1 MTINGL
7 KETKIISGIKFNI
20 HKQIIDNYVVKNIE
34 VKDKS
39 ATYDFQEKVQLLNI
53 KDFKKM
59 FEVSGFEII
68 SIYGNYQMKPYDLD
82 SSRLILC
89 AKKVS

>member
-1 MTINGL
+1 MFIL

-34 VKDKS
+34 VKDKG

>member
-1 MTINGL
+1 MKN
-7 KETKIISGIKFNI
+7 ISGIKFNI
-20 HKQIIDNYVVKNIE
+20 HKQIVDDYVVKNIE
-34 VKDKS
+34 IKDGD
-39 ATYDFQEKVQLLNI
+39 ATYNFQEKVQLFTI
-53 KDFKKM
+53 EDFKKM